1 VGEEPES
8 SALQKLISVPGLVV
22 MGVLGIA
29 VTALARLFGP
39 EHLLREVLT
48 EVVASFGS
56 TMLILAVFGLL
67 FKSGLERLLRGAPGG
82 EALAQAAERHKDVL
96 QDLSNRDLDTRASGS
111 STRRVGRGRYWP
123 RSSNTCGDRSEKEEG
138 VAVPA
143 DWIGERVVLVA
154 EGLNKRIRGELS
166 EVSERGVVLVDAARE
181 GAAPPR
187 NPLFCPWGKVRF
199 LELEVG
205 QEQEAP
211 D

>member
-1 VGEEPES
+1 
-8 SALQKLISVPGLVV
+8 
-22 MGVLGIA
+22 MCVLGVA
-29 VTALARLFGP
+29 VTALARKLGP
-39 EHLLREVLT
+39 ENLLREVLT

-56 TMLILAVFGLL
+56 TMLILALFGLL

-96 QDLSNRDLDTRASGS
+96 QDLGDRDLDTRASGS

-123 RSSNTCGDRSEKEEG
+123 RSSVPCGDRSEKEES

-143 DWIGERVVLVA
+143 DWIGERVILVA
-154 EGLNKRIRGELS
+154 EGLNKRLRGELS
-166 EVSERGVVLVDAARE
+166 EVSERGVVLVDARE
-181 GAAPPR
+181 GDESPR

-199 LELEVG
+199 LELEAG
-205 QEQEAP
+205 QEPQAP